1 MTAKIT
7 AAATAE
13 GAKAGTLRGL
23 PGPLPA
29 DERILW
35 RGGPDTMSLARH
47 GFRLRL
53 LAGYF
58 AALVVLGAVSAVSQG
73 EAGLTLTLTMLRCL
87 ALAGAG
93 VSLVLAYA
101 WMVRRS
107 AVYTVTNKRVVLCI
121 GIAFPV
127 MLNVPYAAV
136 ETAGL
141 VLRADGSGDISLRL
155 IPPAK
160 FAYIILWPHAR
171 PWHFTQPQPMLRA
184 VPDAARVAQ
193 TLSRALAAAA
203 GVPAPLAPRMQDATA
218 TAGSRAAAAA

>member
-1 MTAKIT
+1 MSAKIT
-7 AAATAE
+7 AAAAAE
-13 GAKAGTLRGL
+13 GDKAGTLRGL
-23 PGPLPA
+23 PGPLPEG
-29 DERILW
+29 ERILW
-35 RGGPDTMSLARH
+35 RGGPNALSLARH

-58 AALVVLGAVSAVSQG
+58 AALIVLGAVSAVSQG

-101 WMVRRS
+101 WLVRRS
-107 AVYTVTNKRVVLCI
+107 TIYTVTNRRVVLHI

-127 MLNVPYAAV
+127 MLNVPYAAI

-141 VLRADGSGDISLRL
+141 VLRADGSGDIALRL

-171 PWHFTQPQPMLRA
+171 PWHFSQPQPMLRA

-203 GVPAPLAPRMQDATA
+203 GVPAPLAPRLPETTEAAGRRATA
-218 TAGSRAAAAA
+218 AA